1 MRAMPILQPRMR
13 LPATLKLTPGAFS
26 GDGNTVVPTGLCI
39 DMHMPLPSRPWALR
53 RVGCRSLLEADAG
66 YTLIEMLIASA
77 LAITLLSATF
87 AILESSQRIQARD
100 TEFALTLQE
109 GRVGVA
115 RMLREIRQASKVEE
129 ANANSIFF
137 LATLGGKKWK
147 IKYDCGV
154 TQAGTSFHEC
164 VRYATEGATLPV
176 TGVSLIREVLNETA
190 GDLSDPV
197 FVYAPSKAVPALA
210 TVKIVLPAGGTLK
223 QADTTGYT
231 HHVIVEDTA
240 DIRSLNP

>member
-1 MRAMPILQPRMR
+1 MHAMLIVQPRMC
-13 LPATLKLTPGAFS
+13 LPAALELRARAFS
-26 GDGNTVVPTGLCI
+26 DDAHTVVPTGLCI
-39 DMHMPLPSRPWALR
+39 DLYMAPPSHPWGVR
-53 RVGCRSLLEADAG
+53 RVGRRSRLAADAG
-66 YTLIEMLIASA
+66 YTLIELLIASA
-77 LAITLLSATF
+77 LAITLLAATF

-109 GRVGVA
+109 GRVGIA
-115 RMLREIRQASKVEE
+115 RMLRDVRQASKVEE
-129 ANANSIFF
+129 ANANSIYF

-176 TGVSLIREVLNETA
+176 TGVSITREILNETA
-190 GDLSDPV
+190 ADPSDPV
-197 FVYAPSKAVPALA
+197 FVYSPSKAAPTLA

-223 QADTTGYT
+223 QADTTVT
-231 HHVIVEDTA
+231 PTT
-240 DIRSLNP
+240 